1 MAESKTNNRQAFT
14 LIELLVAIAVIA
26 VLIALLLPAIQRARE
41 AARRIQCRNNLK
53 QLGLALSNY
62 SDTFGCYPMSTVVAV
77 SGGSGAPHGW
87 SVHAQLLPFL
97 DQTGGYNAANF
108 SFNYEHR
115 ANTTV
120 SAQNIELFLCPSETH
135 PGPVQHSFG
144 LAGVTNYGWNMG
156 DWYVWGGMA
165 PNPSGVVYSE
175 RPRAPFYVNSST
187 RERDFIDGLSNTMV
201 AAEVKARQR
210 YFRDCAGLHS
220 RFTPSAIP
228 GPGDDPYVVAPEY
241 LAGAG
246 CLGGLAGSGHTE
258 WMDGHV
264 HQTGFTTAWTPNR
277 FIENKS
283 TGASFDI
290 DITGIRERNLGP
302 TFSAVTARS
311 YHDGGVNVLMG
322 DGSVRL
328 TSTNVDA
335 TIWRAAGTIAGAE
348 TVDDF

>member
-1 MAESKTNNRQAFT
+1 MTRTRARQAAFT

-41 AARRIQCRNNLK
+41 AARRSQCRNNLK
-53 QLGLALSNY
+53 QLGLALGNY
-62 SDTFGCYPMSTVVAV
+62 AETFGCFPMSTVVST

-87 SVHAQLLPFL
+87 SVHAQLLPLL
-97 DQTGGYNAANF
+97 DQSGGYNAINF
-108 SFNYEHR
+108 SFNYEHP

-120 SAQNIELFLCPSETH
+120 TAQNIELFLCPSDPNAQPT
-135 PGPVQHSFG
+135 QHSFG
-144 LAGVTNYGWNMG
+144 WAGVTNYGWNMG
-156 DWYVWGGMA
+156 DWYVWGGMS
-165 PNPSGVVYSE
+165 PNPAGVSYNE
-175 RPRAPFYVNSST
+175 RPRGPFFVNSST

-210 YFRDCAGLHS
+210 YFRDCAGLHA

-228 GPGDDPYVVAPEY
+228 VPADDPYSVAPEY
-241 LAGAG
+241 SNGAG
-246 CLGGLAGSGHTE
+246 CSGGLAGSGHTE

-277 FIENKS
+277 FTENKS
-283 TGASFDI
+283 TGSSFDI

-335 TIWRAAGTIAGAE
+335 TIWRAAGTVAGGE